1 MKKRVISFMMSA
13 VLTLSGLGCYGLANV
28 HAETDTN
35 VERKLKIFAHYAE
48 AEKPILDYAISKVQE
63 KYPNVT
69 FEIEAH
75 PNDDGQTLKTRAAT
89 GDMPDIAHVNAGDV
103 ESLSAS
109 GSLLDVAEYVKDT
122 GYADKMTESAK
133 GTEVYDDGKT
143 YIFPDSGAS
152 SILLY
157 YNKKVF
163 EDNNIKVPENY
174 DELLEATK
182 ELVADDIIPCALFA
196 KEGFVSGA
204 FFDMFALK
212 SNPAGLKAL
221 SEGKAH
227 ASDSGYAEGI
237 KKMVDL
243 VNEGFFQAGCTS
255 TDYETAQNLF
265 TSGQAAMFINGD
277 WDISSLV
284 EKMGDDVGYF
294 ESYPM
299 ADAGKEQDNYYAF
312 SGGFTY
318 EGYAVSS
325 DTEDP
330 ELVADIVSIL
340 AEGTV
345 EGNYIY
351 QSKIPTVI
359 NIDSCHSI
367 IVTVMGALE
376 AVTAADSDCVVVGT
390 DGTSEAVESIKAG
403 ELDATVDF
411 FPNVMSQIAVEM
423 QVRKLAGEEVPKVV
437 YAPQSI
443 RDASNADA
451 SFEEIFGY
459 DYAPVFE

>member
-152 SILLY
+152 AILLY

-163 EDNNIKVPENY
+163 EDNNIKIPENY

-294 ESYPM
+294 ESYP
-299 ADAGKEQDNYYAF
+299 
-312 SGGFTY
+312 
-318 EGYAVSS
+318 
-325 DTEDP
+325 
-330 ELVADIVSIL
+330 IL
-340 AEGTV
+340 SL
-345 EGNYIY
+345 IH
-351 QSKIPTVI
+351 I
-359 NIDSCHSI
+359 
-367 IVTVMGALE
+367 
-376 AVTAADSDCVVVGT
+376 
-390 DGTSEAVESIKAG
+390 
-403 ELDATVDF
+403 
-411 FPNVMSQIAVEM
+411 
-423 QVRKLAGEEVPKVV
+423 
-437 YAPQSI
+437 
-443 RDASNADA
+443 
-451 SFEEIFGY
+451 
-459 DYAPVFE
+459 